1 MEAMEAG
8 RPGGR
13 GNWEAGRLGGHGG
26 QEAVEAVEAR
36 RLGGHGGQE
45 AVEAV
50 EAGLWWTVGKQ
61 QIRTARLR
69 PPGQAS

>member
-45 AVEAV
+45 AVEAGRP
-50 EAGLWWTVGKQ
+50 AFGG
-61 QIRTARLR
+61 RL
-69 PPGQAS
+69 ASSRSEQRG